1 MSDLADHIL
10 RKWKHDL
17 RDFAKHNLKVLTKAG
32 KLEWMALNA
41 AQLAF
46 NASCDEQMARIG
58 RVRKVLCK
66 ARQLGFSTDVA
77 ADFVRDAL
85 LKPGTRVSVIAH
97 RKDATANLADMTRR
111 FYDHLPADLKVPLTK
126 RNDTELQF
134 KHRSSYHLTTAG
146 QGADT
151 GGTGRSRTATHL
163 HASEF
168 AFWAHGGDHIAGL
181 GQALADELGTKGI
194 VESTA
199 LGQSNALYELWRMAQ
214 AGQGDW
220 EGEFIPWF
228 VEPAYSRPPP
238 AGFQLRGDAPGEG
251 LLSERDYRERYDL
264 TLAQMYWRRLKMA
277 ELSIGQGG
285 HLRWQRE
292 YPATAAE
299 AFAASE
305 MAAFINAHHIGEAR
319 QRHVDFI
326 ELHGTELVVG
336 VDPASS
342 HGPDATAII
351 RRRAQKA
358 YGLEKHPSITG
369 EQLIAKLWSIWRE
382 EKPKAIVIDQANVGD
397 TVFQALHARGAPV
410 IGVFFGGTPDDP
422 EHFYDKRA
430 EIYSRIAGWLP
441 TADIPDDE
449 DLARDLLAQRQMS
462 KEQVQLRLVSKP
474 DLRKEGHPSPDA
486 ADALA
491 LTLEHVDPEPGA
503 GQMGRVS
510 MGDIHRD
517 DDIRRFIG

>member
-1 MSDLADHIL
+1 MSDTGDAVIRRWKRDLAD
-10 RKWKHDL
+10 
-17 RDFAKHNLKVLTKAG
+17 FARHNLKVLTKAG
-32 KLEWMALNA
+32 RLVPMVLNP
-41 AQLAF
+41 AQVAF
-46 NASCDEQMARIG
+46 NAACQAQMERIG
-58 RVRKVLCK
+58 RVRKVLVK
-66 ARQLGFSTDVA
+66 ARQLGFSTDIA
-77 ADFVRDAL
+77 ADFMRDAL

-111 FYDHLPADLKVPLTK
+111 FYDHLPSDLKVPLTK

-134 KHRSSYHLTTAG
+134 SHRSSYHLTTAG

-228 VEPAYSRPPP
+228 VEPAYARTPP
-238 AGFQLRGDAPGEG
+238 AGFTLRGDAPGEG
-251 LLSERDYRERYDL
+251 QLSERDYRERYDL
-264 TLAQMYWRRLKMA
+264 SLAQMYWRRLKMA
-277 ELSIGQGG
+277 ELSIGTGG
-285 HLRWQRE
+285 YLRWQRE
-292 YPATAAE
+292 YPATAQE

-305 MAAFINAHHIGEAR
+305 QAAFINAHHIGEAR
-319 QRHVDFI
+319 KRHVDFV
-326 ELHGTELVVG
+326 ELQGTDLVIG

-342 HGPDATAII
+342 HGPDSTAII
-351 RRRAQKA
+351 RRRRQKA

-369 EQLIAKLWSIWRE
+369 EQLIAKLWSLWQE
-382 EKPKAIVIDQANVGD
+382 EKPRVIVIDQANVGD
-397 TVFQALHARGAPV
+397 TVFQALHARGCPV
-410 IGVFFGGTPDDP
+410 QGVFFGGTPDDP

-430 EIYSRIAGWLP
+430 EMYARIAGWLP

-462 KEQVQLRLVSKP
+462 KEQVQVRLVSKP

-491 LTLEHVDPEPGA
+491 LTLEYIDPEPGGIGFGTVEA
-503 GQMGRVS
+503 GDLH
-510 MGDIHRD
+510 GDSDLRS
-517 DDIRRFIG
+517 FIG